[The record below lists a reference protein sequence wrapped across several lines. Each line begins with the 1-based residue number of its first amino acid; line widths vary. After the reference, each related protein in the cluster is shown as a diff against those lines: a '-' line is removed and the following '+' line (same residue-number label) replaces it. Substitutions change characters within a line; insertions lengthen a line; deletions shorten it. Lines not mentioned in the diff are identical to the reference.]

1 MSVEINVEGADELK
15 SWLESLPD
23 NIQEKVRDKM
33 QEIVDDATE
42 QARSEAP
49 VRTGRL
55 RSSIGW
61 MWRLEEG
68 YKIFAE
74 APYVVYQ
81 EFGTRY
87 IQAKL
92 FMTRAWQVIMERWEE
107 LMEKVS
113 EALRE

>member
-1 MSVEINVEGADELK
+1 MSVEISVEGDSELE

-23 NIQEKVRDKM
+23 KVEEKTRDKM
-33 QEIVDDATE
+33 QEIVEDATE
-42 QARSEAP
+42 QARNEAP

-55 RSSIGW
+55 RASIGW

-74 APYVVYQ
+74 APYAVYQ

-87 IQAKL
+87 IQAKM
-92 FMTRAWQVIMERWEE
+92 FMTRAWETIMIRWQEVVER
-107 LMEKVS
+107 VS

>member
-1 MSVEINVEGADELK
+1 MSVEISVQGADELE
-15 SWLESLPD
+15 SWLETLPD
-23 NIQEKVRDKM
+23 NLEEKVRDKM
-33 QEIVDDATE
+33 QEIVEDATE

-74 APYVVYQ
+74 APYAVYQ

-92 FMTRAWQVIMERWEE
+92 FMTRAWEKIMERWEE

>member
-1 MSVEINVEGADELK
+1 MSVEINVQGADELE

-23 NIQEKVRDKM
+23 NIEEKVREKM

-68 YKIFAE
+68 FTIFAE
-74 APYVVYQ
+74 APYAAYQ

-87 IQAKL
+87 IRAKL
-92 FMTRAWQVIMERWEE
+92 FMTRAYLTIIERWEE
-107 LMEKVS
+107 LVEKVS